1 MSYTRVQVF
10 EMPQSWSETMKMF
23 QKTVKPTLN
32 ALKKEKVV
40 SSWSSVQ
47 TGDHKGVCS
56 GMVIVEFPN
65 KAATNKYLKT
75 MAAIR
80 DGIVA
85 DTGMQFWVYHGPVK
99 ANG

>member
-23 QKTVKPTLN
+23 RKTAEPALN
-32 ALKKEKVV
+32 ALKKQKVV

-47 TGDHKGVCS
+47 TGDHS
-56 GMVIVEFPN
+56 GIVIVNFDT
-65 KAATNKYLKT
+65 KAKMNKYLKT

-80 DGIVA
+80 DGIAA
-85 DTGMQFWVYHGPVK
+85 DTGMQFWIYHGPVK
-99 ANG
+99 ASG

>member
-23 QKTVKPTLN
+23 RKTAEPALN
-32 ALKKEKVV
+32 ALKKQKVV

-47 TGDHKGVCS
+47 TGDHS

-65 KAATNKYLKT
+65 KAAMNKYLKT
-75 MAAIR
+75 MVAILE
-80 DGIVA
+80 DIKA
-85 DTGMQFWVYHGPVK
+85 DTGMQIWVYHGPVK
-99 ANG
+99 ASG

>member
-10 EMPQSWSETMKMF
+10 EIPMSWSETMKMF

-32 ALKKEKVV
+32 ALKKQKVV

-47 TGDHKGVCS
+47 TGDHS

-65 KAATNKYLKT
+65 KAAMNKYLKT

-80 DGIVA
+80 EDIKA
-85 DTGMQFWVYHGPVK
+85 DTGMQIWIYHGPVK
-99 ANG
+99 ASG

>member
-10 EMPQSWSETMKMF
+10 EVPMSWSETMKMF
-23 QKTVKPTLN
+23 RKTVEPSLN
-32 ALKKEKVV
+32 ALKKQKVV
-40 SSWSSVQ
+40 SRWSSVQ
-47 TGDHKGVCS
+47 TSDHKGVCS
-56 GMVIVEFPN
+56 GMVIAEFPN
-65 KAATNKYLKT
+65 KAAMNKYLKT

-99 ANG
+99 ASG

>member
-23 QKTVKPTLN
+23 QKTVKPELN
-32 ALKKEKVV
+32 ALKKQKIV

-47 TGDHKGVCS
+47 TGDHS
-56 GMVIVEFPN
+56 GMVIVEFDT
-65 KAATNKYLKT
+65 KAKMNKYIKT

-80 DGIVA
+80 ENIKA
-85 DTGMQFWVYHGPVK
+85 DTGMQM
-99 ANG
+99 

>member
-1 MSYTRVQVF
+1 MVRDHENVSKNR
-10 EMPQSWSETMKMF
+10 
-23 QKTVKPTLN
+23 KTNPERT
-32 ALKKEKVV
+32 KKEKVV

-47 TGDHKGVCS
+47 TSDHKGVCS
-56 GMVIVEFPN
+56 GMVITEFPN
-65 KAATNKYLKT
+65 KAAMNKYLKT

-99 ANG
+99 ASG

>member
-23 QKTVKPTLN
+23 RKTVEPALN
-32 ALKKEKVV
+32 ALKKQKVV

-47 TGDHKGVCS
+47 TGDHS
-56 GMVIVEFPN
+56 GMVIVEFDT
-65 KAATNKYLKT
+65 KAKMNKYLKT

-80 DGIVA
+80 EDIKA
-85 DTGMQFWVYHGPVK
+85 NTGMQIWVYHGPVK
-99 ANG
+99 ASG